1 MPDEGC
7 PHYSFLEYGN
17 VWENYCYG
25 KSLGGN
31 LYEGMSI
38 QDNGKYDSDAS
49 DINENGNTTEKIS
62 YQKATTTITSVI
74 STHQDVTKYVQ
85 TDKSNYSTGT
95 VKASPASEYTYKLR
109 ARIGSADVTNFVI
122 YDSIEEYVQDPYS
135 FEQSFITA
143 YGTKKHWNGEFLGVD
158 TSYAESKGYK

>member
-1 MPDEGC
+1 MFKENATVKISNNWNNTGRTKIEIKLDLSDDPLIFGSTSSSLYLGIRATCKYAISYD
-7 PHYSFLEYGN
+7 SFLEYGN

-95 VKASPASEYTYKLR
+95 VKALSL
-109 ARIGSADVTNFVI
+109 IHI
-122 YDSIEEYVQDPYS
+122 
-135 FEQSFITA
+135 
-143 YGTKKHWNGEFLGVD
+143 
-158 TSYAESKGYK
+158 